1 MHRAYHTQLF
11 RRVNRIVKKI
21 YTFAKIV
28 YSEASDNTHK
38 GIAMNT
44 DQLIRH
50 YKNEAE
56 AAYRLGYHVNTV
68 KIWIKDKR
76 IPPKAQKLIEY
87 FTAGKLK
94 ADKRKP

>member
-21 YTFAKIV
+21 YTFVRIV